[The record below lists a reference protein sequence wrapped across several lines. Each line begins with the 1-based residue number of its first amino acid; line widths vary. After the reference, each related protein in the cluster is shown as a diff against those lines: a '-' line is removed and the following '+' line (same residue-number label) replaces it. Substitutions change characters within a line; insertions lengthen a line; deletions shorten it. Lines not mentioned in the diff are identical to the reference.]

1 MLHLYVIG
9 FIFIVVGCSQ
19 STEEQQFIASVNE
32 MFEAEEQYRESQKE
46 LQELEGEEQLLLQ
59 QTLSL
64 QPVDELEIERNVEQ
78 LKQSVKARQVLIKEE
93 RQTMERAK
101 KSMKRFQQL
110 QANVKEGRK
119 QLELFNEKIG
129 ERYLTHEQLMDA
141 YEVYMKEQQ
150 NLYEL
155 LAEEQL
161 EWQNL
166 EVQVGMVN
174 DKRAYVVEL
183 IEKFNEITAQLS
195 SLQQIV
201 LPNLSD

>member
-161 EWQNL
+161 EWQIL

>member
-19 STEEQQFIASVNE
+19 STEEQQFIASVNK

-161 EWQNL
+161 EWQIL
-166 EVQVGMVN
+166 EVQVEMVN